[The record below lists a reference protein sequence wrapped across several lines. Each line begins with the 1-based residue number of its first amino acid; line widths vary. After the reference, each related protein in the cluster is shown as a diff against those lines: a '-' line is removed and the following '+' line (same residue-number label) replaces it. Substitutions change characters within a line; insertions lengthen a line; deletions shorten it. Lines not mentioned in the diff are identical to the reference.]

1 MIDRL
6 SDRARAVLTSLP
18 KKKKVTCNQVI
29 EAIRKTDGI
38 GKYLLE
44 ALGTLN
50 LGKAKTVEVEKLVK
64 EAYFQSLKFSHPY
77 VGTEHMLMAL
87 LKITAPAELNRVKL
101 ELLNLNVFPSAMQS
115 IEKARKTPILD
126 AFSENLNQKTLRHL
140 ETDLVYRREYE
151 TLVSTL
157 LLKNSSNVL
166 LVGDVGVGKRSLIEL
181 LARNIATLDV
191 PPILAGYQVI
201 EFDLVAFL
209 TSVFNKGGLDMGLSS
224 LADELKTVG
233 KVILSIKNFQSVF
246 FATSAG
252 ITMPVFYSMFKSVV
266 DATNV
271 RLLATMNSS
280 LYEKILGENDHVIE
294 DFTVI
299 DIKEPS
305 EKTTLKILENSAQ
318 YISDFHNI
326 NIPSEVIKFVY
337 KKARLGTSE
346 AKFPQKGI
354 DLMDFACSYMILN
367 KSKIPRSY
375 KKLVDK
381 RFEIIGN
388 MGDYFEKG
396 NYEQALR
403 ARKELRGLDNRLALN
418 EQSLYTN
425 ERLTLTTPIVADAL
439 EAFAEG
445 AGGKGESE
453 KVSVVR
459 LSNLADNIQK
469 KIIGQDDAVLTVVRS
484 LIRSKLGLR
493 NTKRPIG
500 NFLFLGPTGVG
511 KTELAKV
518 LSDEFFGEK
527 SLIRLDMS
535 DFSEKHTVA
544 RLVGAPPGYVGYGE
558 GGELTTKIENKPDSV
573 VLFDEIEK
581 AHPDVLNILLQIM
594 EEGEL
599 NDARGNTFDFSKS
612 VVVLTSNL
620 GTEILHTTAI
630 GFKEPSLSDKKVDS
644 RLRLNLKK
652 IIKPELLNRFDEVVV
667 FKQLG
672 RESQERILN
681 LLVKSAVENL
691 KLQKIKLTISDDAFE
706 YLLKTGYS
714 QEYGARSLR
723 RSIEKHLLDRVA
735 EFLLKHKKRPLVIHA
750 DYMRGSIII
759 IEKMLKKKSS

>member
-6 SDRARAVLTSLP
+6 SERAKSVVALLP
-18 KKKKVTCNQVI
+18 RKKKVTCTQVI
-29 EAIRKTDGI
+29 EAIGKTDGI
-38 GKYLLE
+38 GKFLLDS
-44 ALGTLN
+44 LTNITLP
-50 LGKAKTVEVEKLVK
+50 KSRTVDVEKLIK
-64 EAYFQSLKFSHPY
+64 EAYYQSLKLGHPY
-77 VGTEHMLMAL
+77 VGTEHILLGL
-87 LKITAPAELNRVKL
+87 LKLVVPSELNRVRM
-101 ELLNLNVFPSAMQS
+101 ELVNLNVFPSAMKS
-115 IEKARKTPILD
+115 LEKARKTPILD
-126 AFSENLNQKTLRHL
+126 AFSENLNYKTLRNL
-140 ETDLVYRREYE
+140 DRTLVDRKEYD

-166 LVGDVGVGKRSLIEL
+166 LVGDVGVGKRTLIEL

-209 TSVFNKGGLDMGLSS
+209 TSVFNKGGLDVGLSS

-233 KVILSIKNFQSVF
+233 RVILSIKNFQSVF

-271 RLLATMNSS
+271 RLIATMNSS

-294 DFTVI
+294 DFTI
-299 DIKEPS
+299 IEIKEPN

-318 YISDFHNI
+318 YISDYHNI
-326 NIPSEVIKFVY
+326 NIPSDVIKFVY
-337 KKARLGTSE
+337 KKARLGSGE
-346 AKFPQKGI
+346 SKFPQKGI
-354 DLMDFACSYMILN
+354 DLMDFACSHMILN

-381 RFEIIGN
+381 RFEIIGSI
-388 MGDYFEKG
+388 GDHFEKG

-403 ARKELRGLDNRLALN
+403 ARKELKVLDTRLAYSEENLFV
-418 EQSLYTN
+418 T
-425 ERLTLTTPIVADAL
+425 ERMTLTTAIVADAI
-439 EAFAEG
+439 EVFSDG
-445 AGGKGESE
+445 NKGESD
-453 KVSVVR
+453 KVSISR
-459 LSNLADNIQK
+459 LSNLTETIQK
-469 KIIGQDDAVLTVVRS
+469 RIIGQDDAVTTVVRS
-484 LIRSKLGLR
+484 LIRAKLGLR
-493 NTKRPIG
+493 NQKRPIG

-518 LSDEFFGEK
+518 LADEFFGEK

-535 DFSEKHTVA
+535 DFAEKHTVA

-558 GGELTTKIENKPDSV
+558 GGELTSKIETRPDSI

-599 NDARGNTFDFSKS
+599 TDARGNTFDFSRS
-612 VVVLTSNL
+612 VIILTSNL
-620 GTEILHTTAI
+620 GTEILHTRAI
-630 GFKEPSLSDKKVDS
+630 GFSDPGVSDKKVDS
-644 RLRLNLKK
+644 RLRVNLKK
-652 IIKPELLNRFDEVVV
+652 IMKPELLNRFDEIIV
-667 FKQLG
+667 FKQLS

-681 LLVKSAVENL
+681 ILIRSSVENL
-691 KLQKIKLTISDDAFE
+691 KSQKIKLTISDDAFE

-723 RSIEKHLLDRVA
+723 RTVEKHLLDKIA
-735 EFLLKHKKRPLVIHA
+735 EFLLKHKKRPLSLHA

-759 IEKMLKKKSS
+759 IEKTVTKKK

>member
-6 SDRARAVLTSLP
+6 SERAKSVIATLP
-18 KKKKVTCNQVI
+18 RKKKVTCNQVVD
-29 EAIRKTDGI
+29 AISKTDGI
-38 GKYLLE
+38 GNFLLE
-44 ALGTLN
+44 SLSNVN
-50 LGKAKTVEVEKLVK
+50 LPKTKTVDVEKLIK
-64 EAYFQSLKFSHPY
+64 EAYYQSLKFGHPY
-77 VGTEHMLMAL
+77 VGTEHILLGL
-87 LKITAPAELNRVKL
+87 LKLVVPAELNRVKM
-101 ELLNLNVFPSAMQS
+101 ELVNLNVFPSAMKS
-115 IEKARKTPILD
+115 LEKARKTPILD
-126 AFSENLNQKTLRHL
+126 AFSENLNHKTLRNL
-140 ETDLVYRREYE
+140 DKDLVDRKEYD

-166 LVGDVGVGKRSLIEL
+166 LVGDVGVGKRTLIEL

-209 TSVFNKGGLDMGLSS
+209 TSVFNKGGLDVGLST

-233 KVILSIKNFQSVF
+233 RVILSIKNFQSVF

-294 DFTVI
+294 DFTII
-299 DIKEPS
+299 DIKEPN

-318 YISDFHNI
+318 YISDYHNI
-326 NIPSEVIKFVY
+326 NIPSDVIRFVY
-337 KKARLGTSE
+337 KKARTGSGE

-354 DLMDFACSYMILN
+354 DLMDFACSHMILN

-381 RFEIIGN
+381 RFEIIGSI
-388 MGDYFEKG
+388 GDHFEKG

-403 ARKELRGLDNRLALN
+403 ARKELKGLDSRLAYSEENLFV
-418 EQSLYTN
+418 TD
-425 ERLTLTTPIVADAL
+425 RMTLTTAIVSDAL
-439 EAFAEG
+439 EAFSDG
-445 AGGKGESE
+445 SKGDSE
-453 KVSVVR
+453 KVSIAK
-459 LSNLADNIQK
+459 LSNLNETIK
-469 KIIGQDDAVLTVVRS
+469 KRIIGQDEAVETVVRS
-484 LIRSKLGLR
+484 LIRAKLGLR
-493 NTKRPIG
+493 NQKRPIG

-535 DFSEKHTVA
+535 DFAEKHTVA

-558 GGELTTKIENKPDSV
+558 GGELTSKIENHPDSV

-599 NDARGNTFDFSKS
+599 TDARGNTFEFSRS
-612 VVVLTSNL
+612 VIILTSNL
-620 GTEILHTTAI
+620 GTEILHNHAI
-630 GFKEPSLSDKKVDS
+630 GFGDTNTSDKKADS

-652 IIKPELLNRFDEVVV
+652 IMKPELLNRFDEVVV

-672 RESQERILN
+672 KESQERILTI
-681 LLVKSAVENL
+681 LIKHYVENL
-691 KLQKIKLTISDDAFE
+691 KMQKIKLSISDDAFD

-714 QEYGARSLR
+714 LEYGARSLR
-723 RSIEKHLLDRVA
+723 RSVEKHLLDKIA
-735 EFLLKHKKRPLVIHA
+735 EFLLKHKKRPLSLHA
-750 DYMRGSIII
+750 DHMRGGILI
-759 IEKMLKKKSS
+759 IEKTASRKK